1 MRMKKFLVFLFIIA
15 VILISFFWIRSCYQA
30 TEKSGTVSN
39 EEAATSFKKDQ
50 DIQRYNL
57 EVRKS
62 ESENTGPC
70 DTLAVRE
77 YVINNY
83 PAGTYLLD
91 FDKTLTYNVPK
102 SAVVYYSEGGNQY
115 IFALIARSKP
125 GKRFIEPKNIVGYDQ
140 SFIDLD
146 STNLGTAFFYL
157 TLFKCEDNHLSLIW
171 EAPVPSHGGLN
182 RMYMEIWNFLGTPY
196 VKIDFHYARGIGHID
211 YNYFLIN
218 GIEYPPH
225 LLMTYEGINFKR
237 TLANINGDK
246 YPDYYEFVYYDTGKG
261 ISIADSVAF
270 IWNPKDSL
278 YVDSRNKHRTRPY

>member
-1 MRMKKFLVFLFIIA
+1 MKKFLVFLFIVAIVLVA
-15 VILISFFWIRSCYQA
+15 FFLLRSCNQNV
-30 TEKSGTVSN
+30 EKSTVASN
-39 EEAATSFKKDQ
+39 EEVANSANKDLA
-50 DIQRYNL
+50 IQRYNL

-62 ESENTGPC
+62 QSAYNGPC

-77 YVINNY
+77 YVLNNY
-83 PAGTYLLD
+83 PAGTYLVD

-102 SAVVYYSEGGNQY
+102 SAVVYYNDNGNQY
-115 IFALIARSKP
+115 VFAIIARSKP
-125 GKRFIEPKNIVGYDQ
+125 GKRYIEPKNIVGYDQ
-140 SFIDLD
+140 SYIDLD

-157 TLFKCEDNHLSLIW
+157 TLLKCEDNRLSFIW

-182 RMYMEIWNFLGTPY
+182 RMYMDKWNYLGTPY
-196 VKIDFHYARGIGHID
+196 MKIDFHYARGTGHID

-218 GIEYPPH
+218 GITYPPH

-237 TLANINGDK
+237 TMANINGDK

-261 ISIADSVAF
+261 ISLVDSVAF
-270 IWNPKDSL
+270 TWNAKDSL